1 MKGLITVGVSVVG
14 VGAVVAGS
22 LAASAFLSGG
32 GTQPEDVLPAS
43 TIGFVKVDLNPSA
56 SQKLNV
62 LRLMSRFPDVKT
74 QGEDLKATVVESML
88 DGSGIG
94 LDYEKDIEP
103 WLGDRAA
110 VAALPATRPDATEPV
125 TPLVVIEFTDEDAM
139 SAALDKAEKTMVADH
154 EAMMSSIGGG
164 SDATAPGTIPSPA
177 EKQQKYDPFDYAVRG
192 SYVLLSAQQAAVDA
206 MATAEEVLADT
217 ETFSADEAA
226 IDGGDQIV
234 LAWLDVHAAY
244 QAVPEDERADFAEQF
259 GSARPAGRMVLGVH
273 AEPDAIEAVGRTI
286 DLEAAGAEAL
296 AAGGSGTG
304 LITDLPTTTD
314 VAFSATGLGDLAVD
328 LWDRHAADPYLDLAD
343 EAEQL
348 GLEMPEDLDVVLGE
362 EAALGVD
369 LKDLQDL
376 DFSATARVRTAQ
388 PDRALEI
395 LEILA
400 GTSAEEFHFGPAP
413 EGFVAGIDRQDLA
426 KASDGDRSLGAE
438 PRFSNALPAADEA
451 SVALYVDI
459 ASLVDSLHALD
470 EDAMPEFAP
479 LEAFGATATGEAGN
493 GSITMRL
500 TFR

>member
-1 MKGLITVGVSVVG
+1 
-14 VGAVVAGS
+14 
-22 LAASAFLSGG
+22 
-32 GTQPEDVLPAS
+32 
-43 TIGFVKVDLNPSA
+43 
-56 SQKLNV
+56 
-62 LRLMSRFPDVKT
+62 
-74 QGEDLKATVVESML
+74 ML
-88 DGSGIG
+88 EGSGIG

-110 VAALPATRPDATEPV
+110 VAALPATRPDAAEPV

-139 SAALDKAEKTMVADH
+139 STALDKAEKTMVADH
-154 EAMMSSIGGG
+154 EAMMSSIGGA
-164 SDATAPGTIPSPA
+164 SDSTAPGTIPSPA
-177 EKQQKYDPFDYAVRG
+177 EKQEKYDPFDYAVRG

-206 MATAEEVLADT
+206 MATAEEVLAET
-217 ETFSADEAA
+217 ATFSADKAA
-226 IDGGDQIV
+226 IDGGDQIL

-296 AAGGSGTG
+296 AAGGAGTG
-304 LITDLPTTTD
+304 LITDLPATTD

-328 LWDRHAADPYLDLAD
+328 LWGRHASDPYLDLAD

-348 GLEMPEDLDVVLGE
+348 GLQMPEVLDVVLGD

-400 GTSAEEFHFGPAP
+400 GTSAEEFRFGPAP
-413 EGFVAGIDRQDLA
+413 EGFVAGIDPQDMA
-426 KASDGDRSLGAE
+426 KASDGDHSLGAE
-438 PRFSNALPAADEA
+438 PRFSNALPAADDA

-459 ASLVDSLHALD
+459 ASLVDTLRALD
-470 EDAMPEFAP
+470 TDAVAEFAP